1 MKSSRQANRFRVSR
15 RRLLL
20 SVVRSAVAVVLWV
33 VVYYLMPLDHGL
45 DIGAAIALVVCLVLF
60 AGVVV
65 WQIRAVTT
73 SRYPR
78 LRAIE
83 TLSTAGPV
91 FLVIFSAAY
100 VLLSENQ
107 ADSFSETLGR
117 TDALYFT
124 VTVFATVGFGDI
136 TPVTGTARVL
146 TMVQM
151 LADLILVGMVARILL
166 GAVRIA
172 EDARSAGSGE
182 PPDSEDPVDGDA

>member
-1 MKSSRQANRFRVSR
+1 MTVG
-15 RRLLL
+15 
-20 SVVRSAVAVVLWV
+20 LWL
-33 VVYYLMPLDHGL
+33 VVYYLVPLDHG
-45 DIGAAIALVVCLVLF
+45 IGIGTAVALVVSLVLF

-65 WQIRAVTT
+65 WQVRTVTR
-73 SRYPR
+73 SAHPR

-83 TLSTAGPV
+83 TLATAGPI

-100 VLLSENQ
+100 VLLAKNQ
-107 ADSFSETLGR
+107 AGSFTETLGR

-136 TPVTGTARVL
+136 APVTGAARVL

-151 LADLILVGMVARILL
+151 LADVILVGMVARILL

-172 EDARSAGSGE
+172 EDVRSADSGE
-182 PPDSEDPVDGDA
+182 PPGSEGPVGQG

>member
-1 MKSSRQANRFRVSR
+1 MYRAAVDCSSRG
-15 RRLLL
+15 
-20 SVVRSAVAVVLWV
+20 RSSVAVVLSV
-33 VVYYLMPLDHGL
+33 VVCYLVPLDHGL
-45 DIGAAIALVVCLVLF
+45 DIGTAIALAVSLVLS
-60 AGVVV
+60 AGVLA
-65 WQIRAVTT
+65 WQVRTVTR
-73 SRYPR
+73 SDFPR

-83 TLSTAGPV
+83 TLATAGPI
-91 FLVIFSAAY
+91 FLIIFSAAY
-100 VLLSENQ
+100 VILSQNQ
-107 ADSFSETLGR
+107 ADSFSETFGR

-151 LADLILVGMVARILL
+151 LADVVLVGMVARVLL

-182 PPDSEDPVDGDA
+182 PPGPEESG